1 MASQSVD
8 NSNLANTGKYNASLL
23 LLGAVKR
30 VLFGVGA
37 DTSQT
42 DFMSLVCFTCVR
54 PSSETV
60 TKKTGRASHAEG
72 CFCHGRKACQEE
84 LINFVDVVF
93 FYPLLHRQ
101 TGSQK
106 SKKSHPEM
114 LFSYFRVKVAKTVS
128 FSKYTDARQAQA
140 YFYLKRGKEITF
152 TFITP
157 PHIYILT

>member
-1 MASQSVD
+1 MFHVNSYMASQSVD

-72 CFCHGRKACQEE
+72 CFCHWWKACQEE

-93 FYPLLHRQ
+93 FYPPSPTASLGHRKVSKATQ
-101 TGSQK
+101 RCYFHILGWRQQK
-106 SKKSHPEM
+106 QWVFPSTLTLGKPRHTSIWRGEKK
-114 LFSYFRVKVAKTVS
+114 
-128 FSKYTDARQAQA
+128 
-140 YFYLKRGKEITF
+140 
-152 TFITP
+152 
-157 PHIYILT
+157 

>member
-1 MASQSVD
+1 MFLVNSYMASQSVD
-8 NSNLANTGKYNASLL
+8 NSSLANTGKYSASLL
-23 LLGAVKR
+23 LLEAVKR

-93 FYPLLHRQ
+93 FYPPSPTASLGHRKVRKATQ
-101 TGSQK
+101 RC
-106 SKKSHPEM
+106 
-114 LFSYFRVKVAKTVS
+114 YF
-128 FSKYTDARQAQA
+128 
-140 YFYLKRGKEITF
+140 
-152 TFITP
+152 
-157 PHIYILT
+157 HILG